1 METKEIIAQREHVLA
16 AFKRPAQLALS
27 VGEQIVGAGQ
37 VDQCDGPGHVPALIR
52 EVEAVDQNRVRHKPR
67 MI

>member
-1 METKEIIAQREHVLA
+1 MILKYSCV
-16 AFKRPAQLALS
+16 
-27 VGEQIVGAGQ
+27 QIVSAGQ